1 MTKTDREIELEKK
14 LSIAVKALRYYANSN
29 CWDDCFYN
37 GRIKVSAYL
46 QTAGYKTAQQ
56 ALKEIEKCV
65 KNMD

>member
-1 MTKTDREIELEKK
+1 MRNACDIHKAEIKRESLTIM
-14 LSIAVKALRYYANSN
+14 RGNN
-29 CWDDCFYN
+29 CWNDCLYN